1 MKKTGELH
9 PLETPQEP
17 WQEININIIRLLPR
31 LNNKDIIVVIM
42 GQFIKMIR
50 FRATTTVV
58 LSEKIAKIY
67 SVDI

>member
-31 LNNKDIIVVIM
+31 SNNKDIIVVIM
-42 GQFIKMIR
+42 G
-50 FRATTTVV
+50 
-58 LSEKIAKIY
+58 
-67 SVDI
+67 